1 MQGLLGKVA
10 LISGGTT
17 GIGLAAAKAF
27 VASGAKVVVAARNP
41 ERGIQAE
48 QELRHLGGDAA
59 FHRCDVTDPS
69 SVAELLAFVADR
81 FGPLNCAVNSAAFDS
96 RPSAAHEVPF
106 EEAGKTISTDVLGVF
121 NCMKYEIAAMLQS
134 GGGTIVNLPSVN
146 GLSGAATAAPDSATY
161 VKSTPSA
168 SRTVVPGH
176 PDRGARQGRRDRER
190 NSLAELYGIVL
201 RGRP

>member
-1 MQGLLGKVA
+1 MQDLLGKVA

-69 SVAELLAFVADR
+69 SVADLVAFVADR
-81 FGPLNCAVNSAAFDS
+81 FGQLNCAVNSAAFDS
-96 RPSAAHEVPF
+96 RPRS
-106 EEAGKTISTDVLGVF
+106 EEHTS
-121 NCMKYEIAAMLQS
+121 ELQS
-134 GGGTIVNLPSVN
+134 QSNLVCR
-146 GLSGAATAAPDSATY
+146 L
-161 VKSTPSA
+161 
-168 SRTVVPGH
+168 
-176 PDRGARQGRRDRER
+176 
-190 NSLAELYGIVL
+190 
-201 RGRP
+201 